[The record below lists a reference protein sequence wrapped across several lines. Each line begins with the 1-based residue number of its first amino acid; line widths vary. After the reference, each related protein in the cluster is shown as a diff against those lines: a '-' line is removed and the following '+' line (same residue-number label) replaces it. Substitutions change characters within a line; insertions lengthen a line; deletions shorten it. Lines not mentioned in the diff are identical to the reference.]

1 LNNEITFSG
10 LIELAIDLTASLTSS
25 DRFDRLL
32 STVRQTIRCD
42 AVVLLELRGE
52 YLKPLAQQ
60 GLSADT
66 LGRRFEISDHPRF
79 SAICAS
85 RSPTRFP
92 ADSTLPDPYDGMLLA
107 YGGDLPLHSCMGI
120 PLLSDDKL
128 IGVLTLDSMTPNVFD
143 DIPQN
148 TLDIV
153 SLMSAA
159 ALKTAMLLQQLENH
173 SRHKQQVVEELTHE
187 ALIKDGGEL
196 IGSSEAM
203 KTLKRDIELV
213 APSDF
218 SVLIEG
224 ETGVGKELV
233 ARTIHRY
240 SSRDHGPLV
249 YVNCAAIPEN
259 LIESELFGHVKGAFT
274 GAVRDRAGKFSLADE
289 GTIFLDEI
297 GELPLAAQSKLLRVL
312 QSQEIQPVGQDAVE
326 TVNVRILAATNRQL
340 KNEVAEGRFR
350 ADLFHRLSVY
360 PIHIPPL
367 RERADDIAL
376 LAGYFCESLRRRL
389 GFQQLALEPKAIQR
403 LNQYHWPGNVRE
415 LDHVISR
422 AALMAKGG
430 SRSAIVKIQ
439 VMHLESLTRSAEYS
453 THNHTPSAAIPQP
466 AVLNTGELVLNTEEL
481 GSRNLKQATE
491 QFQRQLIVATLER
504 HNGNWAAAGRSLE
517 TDRANLSRMAKRLG
531 IVISRRIDVDLN
543 E

>member
-1 LNNEITFSG
+1 MNNEITFSG
-10 LIELAIDLTASLTSS
+10 LIELAVDLTASLTSR

-42 AVVLLELRGE
+42 AVAVLELRGE

-79 SAICAS
+79 AEICGS
-85 RSPTRFP
+85 RSPTIFP
-92 ADSTLPDPYDGMLLA
+92 ADSVLPDPYDGMLLA
-107 YGGDLPLHSCMGI
+107 YGGNLPLHSCMGI
-120 PLLSDDKL
+120 PLLSDDQL

-143 DIPQN
+143 DIPPH

-153 SLMSAA
+153 SLISAA
-159 ALKTAMLLQQLENH
+159 ALKTAILLQQLENH

-203 KTLKRDIELV
+203 MTLKRDIDLV
-213 APSDF
+213 SPSNF

-233 ARTIHRY
+233 ARTIHRH
-240 SSRDHGPLV
+240 SSRNHGPLV

-259 LIESELFGHVKGAFT
+259 LIESELFGHVKGSFT
-274 GAVRDRAGKFSLADE
+274 GAVRDRAGKFSLAND

-312 QSQEIQPVGQDAVE
+312 QNQEIQPVGQDAVE

-367 RERADDIAL
+367 RERGDDVTL
-376 LAGYFCESLRRRL
+376 LAGHFCESVRRKL

-422 AALMAKGG
+422 AALMAKG
-430 SRSAIVKIQ
+430 SAHSAIVKIQ
-439 VMHLESLTRSAEYS
+439 VIHLESLTHSSEHAAFKPTTSSAL
-453 THNHTPSAAIPQP
+453 PLQP
-466 AVLNTGELVLNTEEL
+466 ASNLAEL
-481 GSRNLKQATE
+481 SQRNLKQATE
-491 QFQRQLIVATLER
+491 QFQRQLIVDSLEQ
-504 HNGNWAAAGRSLE
+504 HKGNWAAAARSLQM
-517 TDRANLSRMAKRLG
+517 DRANLNRMAKRLG
-531 IVISRRIDVDLN
+531 IVVNRRIEVDLG
-543 E
+543 ERH